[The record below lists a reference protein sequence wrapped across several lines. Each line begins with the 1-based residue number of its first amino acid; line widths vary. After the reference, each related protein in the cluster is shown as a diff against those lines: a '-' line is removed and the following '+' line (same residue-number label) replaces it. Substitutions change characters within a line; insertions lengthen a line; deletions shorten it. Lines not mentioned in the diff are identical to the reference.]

1 VSGRT
6 KRRLRAGAA
15 GGTLA
20 LTILLALLRLGV
32 LGPLPAGAPDVL
44 LRLLVAVGLLLVV
57 ALTHGSHP
65 TAAWLATI
73 GAATVVA
80 LDLAIYARVVRP
92 LVDATAWQWLA
103 IAVSLAAILAVATAV
118 AYAASRPV
126 FRGGRLTVEATIV
139 ATLGVS
145 GLAVWALNNPS
156 ETFLGIADGSPIGSL
171 GVVTRTFLVA
181 TVAFTSLGV
190 VGDVWPSAER
200 AWRRAGLLRPAP
212 ASWGAR
218 VRAWLPALADELSPG
233 RRRARTAVLAERSR
247 LAADLHAD
255 VVPGLRRVLAD
266 AEGGAPAESLASSLR
281 EVLAEVEAVGGER
294 HAVQLDIG
302 GLVPALAWL
311 AERIERRSD
320 VTVTIDVEDSPSAPP
335 PDVAAAAFRI
345 AGLALTNVTWHAPG
359 SRAAIAIR
367 ADAAGVDMTI
377 TDDGPGITPD
387 AIAAAQSVGHRGI
400 ADMAAE
406 AAACGASLDVG
417 AGAHGTG
424 TVVSFRWRAPEV
436 EADQ

>member
-1 VSGRT
+1 M
-6 KRRLRAGAA
+6 
-15 GGTLA
+15 
-20 LTILLALLRLGV
+20 
-32 LGPLPAGAPDVL
+32 
-44 LRLLVAVGLLLVV
+44 V

-65 TAAWLATI
+65 TEAWLATI

-139 ATLGVS
+139 RRSGCPVS
-145 GLAVWALNNPS
+145 RSGRLNNPS
-156 ETFLGIADGSPIGSL
+156 ETFLGIAEGSPIGSL

-212 ASWGAR
+212 APWGAR

-255 VVPGLRRVLAD
+255 VVPGLRRVLCRRGRRRTGRVARLFV
-266 AEGGAPAESLASSLR
+266 ARGASPRSRPSAASATPSSSTSAASCR
-281 EVLAEVEAVGGER
+281 R
-294 HAVQLDIG
+294 W
-302 GLVPALAWL
+302 PWL

-320 VTVTIDVEDSPSAPP
+320 VSRDDRRRGQPER
-335 PDVAAAAFRI
+335 AAAWTSPLPRS
-345 AGLALTNVTWHAPG
+345 GSPALR
-359 SRAAIAIR
+359 SR
-367 ADAAGVDMTI
+367 T
-377 TDDGPGITPD
+377 
-387 AIAAAQSVGHRGI
+387 
-400 ADMAAE
+400 
-406 AAACGASLDVG
+406 
-417 AGAHGTG
+417 
-424 TVVSFRWRAPEV
+424 
-436 EADQ
+436 